1 MKNGLIEYA
10 NGTKVWYMNGSLH
23 RVDGPAAEY
32 ADGSREWYIDGKRNR
47 VDGPAVEYADGTKS
61 WYKFGKCHRVDGPA
75 IEWADG
81 KKEWYIDDE
90 EYTFSEWIKL
100 SKLTKDEITELVLYY
115 G

>member
-1 MKNGLIEYA
+1 
-10 NGTKVWYMNGSLH
+10 
-23 RVDGPAAEY
+23 
-32 ADGSREWYIDGKRNR
+32 

-90 EYTFSEWIKL
+90 EYTLSEWIKL